1 MGDIMNTGSIHEY
14 NEFLGIETLNPL
26 VAVIDFRR
34 VGVLRHKKKLYGFY
48 GIYLK
53 DKIHGGNLTY
63 GRSRYDYQEG
73 TLVFVPPGAGGRHR
87 RRRPDPLA
95 PKAMPCF
102 PIPTCCAARAL
113 PAG

>member
-1 MGDIMNTGSIHEY
+1 MGDIMNIGSIHEY

-53 DKIHGGNLTY
+53 DKIHGG
-63 GRSRYDYQEG
+63 GE
-73 TLVFVPPGAGGRHR
+73 
-87 RRRPDPLA
+87 PDL
-95 PKAMPCF
+95 
-102 PIPTCCAARAL
+102 RAQ
-113 PAG
+113 PV

>member
-34 VGVLRHKKKLYGFY
+34 VRVLRHKKKLYGFY
-48 GIYLK
+48 GICLK

-63 GRSRYDYQEG
+63 GRSRYDYQG
-73 TLVFVPPGAGGRHR
+73 GYAGVRGPGAGGRHR

-102 PIPTCCAARAL
+102 SIPTCCAARAL